1 MLISHVLISLLLVIS
16 CTLAVGTGTAGAL
29 ECDTLQVACFSD
41 VLDGMYDQL
50 KDILVRISYINP
62 ENPGYWLNHIR
73 HFFTRIQLRVG
84 TVAGVNAEALRSAF
98 AVVMAADAGHA
109 AAGADLQ
116 LELVP
121 TRCWCPHCS
130 QSFLP
135 ADVIHAC
142 PLCGQLSSRILEGRE
157 LELDTAVL
165 ELLEF
170 RVSHEASR

>member
-1 MLISHVLISLLLVIS
+1 MHE
-16 CTLAVGTGTAGAL
+16 LALMQEVCELALAAAAADGA
-29 ECDTLQVACFSD
+29 T
-41 VLDGMYDQL
+41 
-50 KDILVRISYINP
+50 RI
-62 ENPGYWLNHIR
+62 
-73 HFFTRIQLRVG
+73 TRIQLRVG

-121 TRCWCPHCS
+121 TRCWCPHCN

-157 LELDTAVL
+157 LELTAL
-165 ELLEF
+165 E
-170 RVSHEASR
+170 VC